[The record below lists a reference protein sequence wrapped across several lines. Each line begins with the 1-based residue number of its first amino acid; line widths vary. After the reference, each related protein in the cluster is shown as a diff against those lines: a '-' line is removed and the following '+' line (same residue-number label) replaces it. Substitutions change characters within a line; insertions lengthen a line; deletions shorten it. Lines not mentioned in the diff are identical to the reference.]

1 VDLGAGVAAAAVAA
15 AQQLKIGTIIAYT
28 ESGHTA
34 RLISEF
40 RPDARILGLTPS
52 ADTVNRM
59 ALYWGVEGMQVGRV
73 SSTDTML
80 RQVRR
85 LCLEEGICKPG
96 TPVVVVAG
104 VPLNIPGNTNLM
116 SIHRI

>member
-1 VDLGAGVAAAAVAA
+1 VAAAS
-15 AQQLKIGTIIAYT
+15 QLNIETIVAYT

-40 RPDARILGLTPS
+40 RPHGRIVALTPS

-59 ALYWGVEGMQVGRV
+59 ALYWGVTGHQVARV
-73 SSTDTML
+73 TSTDAML
-80 RQVRR
+80 KQVRA
-85 LCLEEGICKPG
+85 LCREQRICKVG

-104 VPLNIPGNTNLM
+104 VPLNVPGNTNIM
-116 SIHRI
+116 GIHRI